1 LRGSRH
7 SRQAEFGGDEAKVTV
22 RWDFDH
28 ANRFV
33 YVTAEGDVYV
43 QEVLDCYDQF
53 VVQNAMSYAKLWDA
67 RTADLKFS
75 DEDVMT
81 LGAWTSAYAE
91 FDPRGPIAIVAL
103 TDDAWD
109 MMRRYMAV
117 GEANRPLRL
126 FTSVDQARQ
135 WLDDEMAAR
144 KPSVTGPRPS

>member
-1 LRGSRH
+1 
-7 SRQAEFGGDEAKVTV
+7 VTV

-28 ANRFV
+28 ASRFV

-67 RTADLKFS
+67 TAADLKFS

-91 FDPRGPIAIVAL
+91 FDPRGPIAIVAV
-103 TDDAWD
+103 TDDCRN
-109 MMRRYMAV
+109 MMQRYMGV
-117 GEANRPLRL
+117 GQAKRPLKL
-126 FTSVDQARQ
+126 FRSVANARK
-135 WLDDEMAAR
+135 WLDGLTSACE
-144 KPSVTGPRPS
+144 PPVTGPRPS